1 MKKYG
6 IAFLVV
12 LSSGTALALPP
23 AVELDRLM
31 LHAKMALD
39 GNAYAEAAENLA
51 RAQKLGIALPE
62 DFAVSYATALNGMGK
77 TDEAKRVL
85 EAYLNK
91 HGTKG
96 ASYKPALA
104 LLVQLESGGKVS
116 ASADGAS
123 AAPTSALSATRVAAP
138 PRPQLP
144 FEVSEEIWRTLEAS
158 EAYRN
163 APRPRTRA
171 YRVDYEAR
179 AQTEYTGAKNSAL
192 KKPAPT
198 TQSGSAEGRSLGD
211 KCWLQQT
218 RTNVASLGKVV
229 PTNNYVCGS
238 VSLGTTDGATTTG
251 YLKALDELKGSLFPM
266 RVGNQLSVRSRYAY
280 VADRRFD
287 STVTISCQVTGH
299 EPAGNLDAALKGE
312 AWKIHCR
319 NGVSS
324 DSAPTPTFYEA
335 DDHYLE
341 DLGVMLSAIGRLN
354 FNEKKFFLPHPG
366 AESVMDTQGDYASRT
381 TATYTRYDWS
391 AEPVTRGEK

>member
-6 IAFLVV
+6 IALLLA
-12 LSSGTALALPP
+12 LSAGTALALPP

-31 LHAKMALD
+31 LHAKTALD
-39 GNAYAEAAENLA
+39 ANAYAEAAENLA
-51 RAQKLGIALPE
+51 KAQKLGIALPE

-104 LLVQLESGGKVS
+104 LLVQIETGGPAHAGAGDTSPAPTAALSGKR
-116 ASADGAS
+116 S
-123 AAPTSALSATRVAAP
+123 AAPA
-138 PRPQLP
+138 RPQLP
-144 FEVSEEIWRTLEAS
+144 FEVSEEVWRTLEAS

-163 APRPRTRA
+163 APLPRTRA
-171 YRVDYEAR
+171 YRVDYETR
-179 AQTEYTGAKNSAL
+179 VQREYTGAKNSAL

-198 TQSGSAEGRSLGD
+198 TQSGSAEESSLGD

-218 RTNVASLGKVV
+218 GTPLGIQGKVV
-229 PTNNYVCGS
+229 LTNNYVCGS
-238 VSLGTTDGATTTG
+238 VSLGTTDGVTTTG
-251 YLKALDELKGSLFPM
+251 YIKALDELKGSLFPM
-266 RVGNQLSVRSRYAY
+266 RVGNQLSVRSRQAY
-280 VADRRFD
+280 LADRKFD
-287 STVTISCQVTGH
+287 STVVSLCQVTGH
-299 EPAGNLDAALKGE
+299 EPAEKLDPALKGE

-319 NGVSS
+319 NGVST
-324 DSAPTPTFYEA
+324 DNAPTPTVYEG
-335 DDHYLE
+335 DDYYLE

-366 AESVMDTQGDYASRT
+366 AQSVMDTQGDYASHT
-381 TATYTRYDWS
+381 TTTYTRYDWS
-391 AEPVTRGEK
+391 AEPR